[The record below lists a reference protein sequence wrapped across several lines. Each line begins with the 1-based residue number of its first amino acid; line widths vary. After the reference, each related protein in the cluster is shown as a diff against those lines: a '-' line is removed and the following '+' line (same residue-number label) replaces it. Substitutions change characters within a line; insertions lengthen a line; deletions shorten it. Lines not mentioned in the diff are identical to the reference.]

1 MEMETRIGYLG
12 SNGTLHCSEPCA
24 RTAGVTEGRF
34 VDGEEYES
42 LVETGRA
49 AAATLCPVC
58 GAEFAID
65 WPERTRID

>member
-1 MEMETRIGYLG
+1 MEMETGIGYLG
-12 SNGTLHCSEPCA
+12 LNGTLYCAEPCV

-34 VDGEEYES
+34 VEYES